1 MDTADAIASDP
12 GAGSVSPDG
21 ASAAW
26 ARWAIWP
33 LVALQNAQGQLF
45 GWVPVFIACGIGVW
59 FALPYEP
66 GLMFYAGAL
75 LVLVLAVLARLFGPE
90 LAFPLAVAGGCL
102 MVGLLASGLR
112 AHMVAAPMLEFRYYG
127 PVQGRITVIDRSQTD
142 ALRLTLDRVV
152 LEDVA
157 PSRTPVKVRVSLGQ
171 QPFAPEPGQVVLLT
185 AFLSAPEGPSEPGGF
200 DFRRMAFFN
209 QLGAVGYTRSPV
221 MLWAP
226 PEDGAQVINR
236 LRTRLSAAIMAQI
249 PGDAGAF
256 ASGVMTGDRSGISL
270 ETVQALRDSNLAHLL
285 AISGMN
291 MAFVT
296 GFVFM
301 LLRYGVALIPPMA
314 LRVNA
319 KKLAA
324 VVAFGVA
331 LFYLLLSGANV
342 ATTRA
347 FLMVCVMLGAILL
360 DRRALTMRSVALAA
374 IVLLLVE
381 PESLTEPGFQLSF
394 AATIVLIAGYGALD
408 RRVMQ
413 ERLPRW
419 IMPLFTLVLTSVLA
433 GLATAPFAAAH
444 FNRFTDYGLLANLLT
459 VPVMSLLMAAG
470 VMAALLAPL
479 GLAAPALW
487 VMDISARWILFIAD
501 WVAGL
506 EGSVTPIVEPGPW
519 VLPLIALAG
528 LWAVLW
534 RGQGRWAA
542 VLPLVLAMALWA
554 GAVRPVLLISGDGVL
569 AGLWGKDGRALS
581 SARGAG
587 FAAKT
592 WMENDGDLALP
603 EVAAIRSGFAGAKGA
618 RSFDLAG
625 RRGII
630 LGGKGAVAGLPAA
643 CAAVDFVIL
652 PAAIAPVIPAPAG
665 CVIIDRSVLDETG
678 ALAAQVQGDRLI
690 LHPTRAVKRIWM
702 SPDAVRPPI
711 VVPRAA
717 LKLVQTP

>member
-1 MDTADAIASDP
+1 MPAALGKSGVSNKVSDTAVGVMRRA
-12 GAGSVSPDG
+12 V
-21 ASAAW
+21 
-26 ARWAIWP
+26 WP

-45 GWVPVFIACGIGVW
+45 GWVPVFIALGIAAW
-59 FALPYEP
+59 FALPFEP
-66 GLMFYAGAL
+66 GLAFYAA
-75 LVLVLAVLARLFGPE
+75 VLAGLGAAGLARLFGPE
-90 LAFPLAVAGGCL
+90 LAYPVAL
-102 MVGLLASGLR
+102 MLWCIAVGLLACGIR
-112 AHMVAAPMLEFRYYG
+112 AHWVAAPMLDFHYYG
-127 PVQGRITVIDRSQTD
+127 PVQGRIIDIDRSQTD
-142 ALRLTLDRVV
+142 ALRITLDQVV

-157 PSRTPVKVRVSLGQ
+157 PKRTPLKVRISLGK
-171 QPFAPEPGQVVLLT
+171 QPYIPDPGQVVLLT

-221 MLWAP
+221 MLWAE

-236 LRTRLSAAIMAQI
+236 LRTRLSQAIMAQI

-270 ETVQALRDSNLAHLL
+270 DTVKALRDSNLAHLL

-291 MAFVT
+291 MAFLT

-301 LLRYGVALIPPMA
+301 LLRYGVALIPPLA

-324 VVAFGVA
+324 VAAFGVA

-374 IVLLLVE
+374 VVLLLVE
-381 PESLTEPGFQLSF
+381 PESLMEPGFQLSF
-394 AATIVLIAGYGALD
+394 AATIVLIAGFGALD

-419 IMPLFTLVLTSVLA
+419 IMPIFTLVLTSVLA

-444 FNRFTDYGLLANLLT
+444 FNRFTDYGLLANLMT

-470 VMAALLAPL
+470 AIATLLAPL

-487 VMDISARWILFIAD
+487 VMDISARWILFVAH

-506 EGSVTPIVEPGPW
+506 EGSVTPIVEPGAG
-519 VLPLIALAG
+519 VLPLIAFAG

-534 RGQGRWAA
+534 RGHLRWLA
-542 VLPLVLAMALWA
+542 VLPAVVGFALWV
-554 GAVRPVLLISGDGVL
+554 GAARPVMLISGDGGLV
-569 AGLWGKDGRALS
+569 GLWGRDGRALS

-587 FAAKT
+587 FAART
-592 WMENDGDLALP
+592 WIENDGDLALA
-603 EVAAIRSGFAGAKGA
+603 EVAALRSGFSGAKGA
-618 RSFDLAG
+618 RAFELAG
-625 RRGII
+625 WRGII
-630 LGGKGAVAGLPAA
+630 LGGKGAVDALPAA
-643 CAAVDFVIL
+643 CAHADFVVM
-652 PAAIAPVIPAPAG
+652 PAALPPVTPAPTG
-665 CVIIDRSVLDETG
+665 CFLIDRNVLDETG
-678 ALAAQVQGDRLI
+678 ALAAEVKGDTLI
-690 LHPTRAVKRIWM
+690 LHPTRAVQRIWM
-702 SPDAVRPPI
+702 SRAPVRPPI
-711 VVPRAA
+711 VLRRGSA
-717 LKLVQTP
+717 KLAQTP

>member
-1 MDTADAIASDP
+1 M
-12 GAGSVSPDG
+12 GSALGKCGVSNKVSGVG
-21 ASAAW
+21 ASIAH
-26 ARWAIWP
+26 WAIWP
-33 LVALQNAQGQLF
+33 LKALQNAQGQLF
-45 GWVPVFIACGIGVW
+45 GWVPVFIAIGIALW

-66 GLMFYAGAL
+66 GVRFYGAT
-75 LVLVLAVLARLFGPE
+75 VVVLAVASLARLYGPE
-90 LAFPLAVAGGCL
+90 LAHPLAVIAGCIA
-102 MVGLLASGLR
+102 VGLLACGIR
-112 AHMVAAPMLEFRYYG
+112 AQSVAAPMLDFRYYG
-127 PVQGRITVIDRSQTD
+127 PVQGRVTVIDRSQTD
-142 ALRLTLDRVV
+142 ALRITLDLVV

-157 PSRTPVKVRVSLGQ
+157 PRRTPRKVRVSLGK
-171 QPFAPEPGQVVLLT
+171 QPFTPEPGQVVLLT

-221 MLWAP
+221 MLWEEP
-226 PEDGAQVINR
+226 KDGAQAVNR

-270 ETVQALRDSNLAHLL
+270 DTVQALRDSNLAHLL

-301 LLRYGVALIPPMA
+301 LLRYGVALIPPLA

-324 VVAFGVA
+324 VAAFGVA

-374 IVLLLVE
+374 VVLLLAE

-394 AATIVLIAGYGALD
+394 AATIILIAGYGVLD

-459 VPVMSLLMAAG
+459 VPIMSLLMAAG
-470 VMAALLAPL
+470 VMATLLAPL

-487 VMDISARWILFIAD
+487 VMDISARWILFIAH

-506 EGSVTPIVEPGPW
+506 EGSVTPIIEPGAA
-519 VLPLIALAG
+519 VMPLIALAG

-534 RGQGRWAA
+534 RGRLRLVAI
-542 VLPLVLAMALWA
+542 LPLVLGFGLWA
-554 GAVRPVLLISGDGVL
+554 GATRPVLLISGDGALV
-569 AGLWGKDGRALS
+569 GLWGVDGRALS

-592 WMENDGDLALP
+592 WIENDGDLALP
-603 EVAAIRSGFAGAKGA
+603 EVAAIRSGFSGAKGA
-618 RSFDLAG
+618 RAFDLAG
-625 RRGII
+625 WRGII
-630 LGGKGAVAGLPAA
+630 LGGKGAIDALPAA
-643 CAAVDFVIL
+643 CAAMDFVIM
-652 PAAIAPVIPAPAG
+652 PAAVAPITPAPPG
-665 CVIIDRSVLDETG
+665 CLIIDRSILNETG
-678 ALAAQVQGDRLI
+678 ALSAELAGDTLI
-690 LHPTRAVKRIWM
+690 LHPTRQVKRIWM
-702 SPDAVRPPI
+702 SPDPVRAPI
-711 VVPRAA
+711 VLRRDPV
-717 LKLVQTP
+717 KLVQTP

>member
-1 MDTADAIASDP
+1 MSGRLANW
-12 GAGSVSPDG
+12 AGRAV
-21 ASAAW
+21 
-26 ARWAIWP
+26 WP
-33 LVALQNAQGQLF
+33 LQALRHAQGQLF
-45 GWVPVFIACGIGVW
+45 GWVPVFIAVGIAIW
-59 FALPYEP
+59 FALPFEP
-66 GLMFYAGAL
+66 GIVFYGVAL
-75 LVLVLAVLARLFGPE
+75 LALALSGIARLYGPE
-90 LAFPLAVAGGCL
+90 LGFPVAITVGCIAL
-102 MVGLLASGLR
+102 GLLACGIR
-112 AHMVAAPMLEFRYYG
+112 AHSVAAPMLEFRYYG
-127 PVQGRITVIDRSQTD
+127 PVQGRIIEIDRSQTD
-142 ALRLTLDRVV
+142 ALRITLDGVV

-157 PSRTPVKVRVSLGQ
+157 PQRTPAKVRISLGK
-171 QPFAPEPGQVVLLT
+171 QPLTPVPGQVVLLT

-209 QLGAVGYTRSPV
+209 RLGAVGYTRSPV
-221 MLWAP
+221 MLWEP
-226 PEDGAQVINR
+226 PQDGTQVINR
-236 LRTRLSAAIMAQI
+236 LRTRLSAAIMARI

-270 ETVQALRDSNLAHLL
+270 DTVQALRDSSLAHLL

-301 LLRYGVALIPPMA
+301 LVRYGVATVPPLA
-314 LRVNA
+314 LRLNT

-374 IVLLLVE
+374 VFLLLVE

-394 AATIVLIAGYGALD
+394 AATIALIAGYGALD

-419 IMPLFTLVLTSVLA
+419 IMPVFTLVLTSVLA
-433 GLATAPFAAAH
+433 GVATAPFAAAH

-470 VMAALLAPL
+470 VLATLLAPF

-487 VMDISARWILFIAD
+487 VMDVSARWILFIAH

-506 EGSVTPIVEPGPW
+506 EGAVTPIIQPGAA
-519 VLPLIALAG
+519 VMPLIAIAG

-534 RGQGRWAA
+534 HGRARWAA
-542 VLPLVLAMALWA
+542 VLPLVLGFGLWV
-554 GAVRPVLLISGDGVL
+554 GATRPVMLISGDGMLV
-569 AGLWGKDGRALS
+569 GLWGKDGRALS

-603 EVAAIRSGFAGAKGA
+603 EVAASRSGFAGAKGA
-618 RSFDLAG
+618 RTFDLAG
-625 RRGII
+625 WRGIV
-630 LGGKGAVAGLPAA
+630 LGGKGAVKALPAA
-643 CAAVDFVIL
+643 CAAMDFVVM
-652 PAAIAPVIPAPAG
+652 PAAVSPLSPQPKG
-665 CVIIDRSVLDETG
+665 CLVIDRSILDETG
-678 ALAAQVQGDRLI
+678 ALSAEITEDTLI
-690 LHPTRAVKRIWM
+690 LHPTRLAKRIWM
-702 SPDAVRPPI
+702 SPEKIRDPI
-711 VVPRAA
+711 VLRKDPM
-717 LKLVQTP
+717 KLVKAP

>member
-1 MDTADAIASDP
+1 MSTRGAAI
-12 GAGSVSPDG
+12 
-21 ASAAW
+21 

-33 LVALQNAQGQLF
+33 LQALQNAQGQLF
-45 GWVPVFIACGIGVW
+45 GWVPVFIAVGIAIW
-59 FALPYEP
+59 FALPFEP
-66 GLMFYAGAL
+66 GLPFYSVAV
-75 LVLVLAVLARLFGPE
+75 LVLVLAGLAWFFGPE
-90 LAFPLAVAGGCL
+90 LANSVTVTAGCVA
-102 MVGLLASGLR
+102 VGLLACGIR
-112 AHMVAAPMLEFRYYG
+112 AHSVAAPMLEFRYYG

-142 ALRLTLDRVV
+142 ALRLTLDQVV

-157 PSRTPVKVRVSLGQ
+157 PLRTPLKVRVSLGKL
-171 QPFAPEPGQVVLLT
+171 PFSPEPGQVVLMT

-221 MLWAP
+221 MLWEQP
-226 PEDGAQVINR
+226 KDGAQVINR
-236 LRTRLSAAIMAQI
+236 LRTRLSAAIMGEI

-301 LLRYGVALIPPMA
+301 LLRYGVALIPPLA

-324 VVAFGVA
+324 IAAFGVA

-347 FLMVCVMLGAILL
+347 FLMVCVMLGAVLL

-374 IVLLLVE
+374 MVLLLVE

-408 RRVMQ
+408 RRMMQ

-419 IMPLFTLVLTSVLA
+419 IMPVFTLVLTSVLA

-459 VPVMSLLMAAG
+459 VPIMSLLMAAG
-470 VMAALLAPL
+470 VMATLLAPM
-479 GLAAPALW
+479 GLAGPALW
-487 VMDISARWILFIAD
+487 VMDISARWILFIAH

-506 EGSVTPIVEPGPW
+506 EGSVTPIIEPGAA
-519 VLPLIALAG
+519 VMPLVAIAG

-534 RGQGRWAA
+534 RGPVRWVA
-542 VLPLVLAMALWA
+542 VLPLVLGMSLWV
-554 GAVRPVLLISGDGVL
+554 GATRPVMLISGDGALV
-569 AGLWGKDGRALS
+569 GLWGKEGRALS

-592 WMENDGDLALP
+592 WIENDGDLALP
-603 EVAAIRSGFAGAKGA
+603 EVAAIRSGFSGAKGA
-618 RSFDLAG
+618 RAFELAG
-625 RRGII
+625 WRGII
-630 LGGKGAVAGLPAA
+630 LGGKGAVDALPAA
-643 CAAVDFVIL
+643 CAAMDFVIM
-652 PAAIAPVIPAPAG
+652 PAAIAPASPAPQG
-665 CVIIDRSVLDETG
+665 CLVIDRNVLDQTG
-678 ALAAQVQGDRLI
+678 ALSADVTDGVLV
-690 LHPTRAVKRIWM
+690 LHPTRSIKRMWM
-702 SPDAVRPPI
+702 SPNPVRAPI
-711 VVPRAA
+711 VLRRDP
-717 LKLVQTP
+717 LKLVHMP

>member
-1 MDTADAIASDP
+1 MAAALGICGVSNKVSER
-12 GAGSVSPDG
+12 GAGI
-21 ASAAW
+21 

-33 LVALQNAQGQLF
+33 LRALQTAQGQLF
-45 GWVPVFIACGIGVW
+45 GWVPVFIATGIAIW
-59 FALPYEP
+59 FALPFEP
-66 GLMFYAGAL
+66 ALMFYAIAL
-75 LVLVLAVLARLFGPE
+75 LVLAFCGLARVFGPE
-90 LAFPLAVAGGCL
+90 LAYPLAMITGCVA
-102 MVGLLASGLR
+102 VGLLACGLR
-112 AHMVAAPMLEFRYYG
+112 AHSVAAPMLDFRYYG

-142 ALRLTLDRVV
+142 ALRITLDQVV

-157 PSRTPVKVRVSLGQ
+157 PRRTPLKVRISLGKHSYT
-171 QPFAPEPGQVVLLT
+171 PKPGQVVLLT

-221 MLWAP
+221 MLWQEP
-226 PEDGAQVINR
+226 QDGAQVINR

-249 PGDAGAF
+249 PGDPGAF

-270 ETVQALRDSNLAHLL
+270 DTVQALRDSNLAHLL

-301 LLRYGVALIPPMA
+301 LLRYGVALIPPLA

-374 IVLLLVE
+374 VVLLLVE

-394 AATIVLIAGYGALD
+394 AATIILIAGYGALD
-408 RRVMQ
+408 RRIMQ

-419 IMPLFTLVLTSVLA
+419 IMPVFTLVLTSVLA

-470 VMAALLAPL
+470 VMATLLAPV

-487 VMDISARWILFIAD
+487 VMDLCARWILFVAH

-506 EGSVTPIVEPGPW
+506 DGSVTPIVEPGAT
-519 VLPLIALAG
+519 VMPLIAFAG

-534 RGQGRWAA
+534 RGRVQWAA
-542 VLPLVLAMALWA
+542 VLPLILGFGLWA
-554 GAVRPVLLISGDGVL
+554 GAARPVLLISGDGALV
-569 AGLWGKDGRALS
+569 GLWGADGRALS

-592 WMENDGDLALP
+592 WIENDGDLALP
-603 EVAAIRSGFAGAKGA
+603 EVAAIRSGFSGAKGA
-618 RSFDLAG
+618 RAFDLAG
-625 RRGII
+625 WRGII
-630 LGGKGAVAGLPAA
+630 LGGKGAVDALPAA
-643 CAAVDFVIL
+643 CAAKDFVIM
-652 PAAIAPVIPAPAG
+652 PAALAPLTPAPPG
-665 CVIIDRSVLDETG
+665 CLIIDRSILDETG
-678 ALAAQVQGDRLI
+678 ALSAEVAGDTLI
-690 LHPTRAVKRIWM
+690 LHPTRWVKRMWM
-702 SPDAVRPPI
+702 SPDLIRPPI
-711 VVPRAA
+711 VLRRDP
-717 LKLVQTP
+717 LKLVHTP